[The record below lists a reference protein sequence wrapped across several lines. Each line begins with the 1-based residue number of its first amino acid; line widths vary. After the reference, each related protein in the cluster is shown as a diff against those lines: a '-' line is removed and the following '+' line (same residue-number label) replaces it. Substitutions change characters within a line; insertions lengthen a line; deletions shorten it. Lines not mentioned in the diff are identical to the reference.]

1 MKNQAENNQT
11 PPDSPGFTSIDYV
24 KVTILG
30 FGLSALWAS
39 MHSIILPLRVLDF
52 APQGQENSY
61 LGYLT
66 FAGLVVAMLVQPVV
80 GAISDRSRFS
90 WGRRRPYILV
100 GSLALLLFL
109 PGIGLWENYAA
120 VFICYCLMQVASNT
134 AQGPYQ
140 GLIPDLVPAEK
151 RGLASG
157 VKSLLEM
164 VGGVSL
170 ARLAAYFMDQYTPGE
185 GGYWL
190 WLTLGTL
197 GTAFL
202 ITSLVTLITVREQPG
217 TGRRVAVPPNARER
231 PEHGGSVATMLMNQL
246 TDEPIHSIAIL
257 LVNPFKRLLANIKQH
272 RSFFWFLVSRG
283 LLGMPGVIL
292 QTFALYYL
300 TYVIGVENPASAA
313 GNLLIVVGAA
323 LIAIVYFA
331 GRLSDRIGRKP
342 IMVTSGLVGA
352 VGIVLLYLSDS
363 YAQVLLSGAFIGL
376 ASGAFLSTSWAM
388 ATDLAAEGEEA
399 KYLGLTNLAM
409 AAGSALARLIGPV
422 IDFFNNPETNTYT
435 GYSVMLL
442 ACFLCFIVGS
452 LLVLKVRGVR

>member
-1 MKNQAENNQT
+1 MENRTENNQVT
-11 PPDSPGFTSIDYV
+11 PGPAGFAPIDYV

-30 FGLSALWAS
+30 FGLSGLWAS
-39 MHSIILPLRVLDF
+39 LHTVVLQLRLLDF
-52 APQGQENSY
+52 VPESQKNSY
-61 LGYLT
+61 LGWLT
-66 FAGLVVAMLVQPVV
+66 FAGLVLAMLVQPIV
-80 GAISDRSRFS
+80 GNMSDRSGFS

-100 GSLALLLFL
+100 GSLALLLLL
-109 PGIGLWENYAA
+109 PGIGLWANYAA
-120 VFICYCLMQVASNT
+120 VFVCYCLMQVFSNT

-140 GLIPDLVPAEK
+140 GFIPDLVPTDK

-157 VKSLLEM
+157 VKSLMEV

-185 GGYWL
+185 AGYWL

-197 GTAFL
+197 GAVFL
-202 ITSLVTLITVREQPG
+202 ITALITLITVREQPG
-217 TGRRVAVPPNARER
+217 TGRQVVVSPTSKER
-231 PEHGGSVATMLMNQL
+231 PEAGGSIITLLGNIL
-246 TDEPIHSIAIL
+246 TGEYIDAMVTL
-257 LVNPFKRLLANIKQH
+257 LVHLFKRLLSNVKQH
-272 RSFFWFLVSRG
+272 RSFVWFLVSRC
-283 LLGMPGVIL
+283 LLGIPGVVL

-300 TYVIGVENPASAA
+300 TDVIGMENPASAA
-313 GNLLIVVGAA
+313 TNLLIVVGAA
-323 LIAIVYFA
+323 LIAVVYFA

-342 IMVTSGLVGA
+342 IMIASGVVGA
-352 VGIVLLYLSDS
+352 AGTVLLYLSDS
-363 YAQVLLSGAFIGL
+363 FTQVLLSGACIGL

-422 IDFFNNPETNTYT
+422 IDLFNTVGTNM

-452 LLVLKVRGVR
+452 LLVLKVKEVR

>member
-1 MKNQAENNQT
+1 MENHTGNNNAV
-11 PPDSPGFTSIDYV
+11 PASPGFAPIDYV

-39 MHSIILPLRVLDF
+39 LHTVVLQLRLLDF
-52 APQGQENSY
+52 VPESQKNSY

-66 FAGLVVAMLVQPVV
+66 FAGLVLAMVVQPIV

-90 WGRRRPYILV
+90 WGRRRPFILV

-109 PGIGLWENYAA
+109 PGIGLWESYAA
-120 VFICYCLMQVASNT
+120 VFVCYCLMQVSSNT

-140 GLIPDLVPAEK
+140 GFIPDLVPTEK

-197 GTAFL
+197 GTVFL
-202 ITSLVTLITVREQPG
+202 ITALVTLITVREQPG
-217 TGRRVAVPPNARER
+217 TGRRVVVSPTAREGAKS
-231 PEHGGSVATMLMNQL
+231 GGSLAT
-246 TDEPIHSIAIL
+246 L
-257 LVNPFKRLLANIKQH
+257 LVNLLKRFLTYVKQH
-272 RSFFWFLVSRG
+272 RSFIWFLVSRG
-283 LLGMPGVIL
+283 LLGIPGVIL

-300 TYVIGVENPASAA
+300 TDVTGVENPASAA
-313 GNLLIVVGAA
+313 TNLLIVVGAA
-323 LIAIVYFA
+323 LIAVVYFA

-342 IMVTSGLVGA
+342 IIITAGLVGA
-352 VGIVLLYLSDS
+352 AGIVLLYLSDS
-363 YAQVLLSGAFIGL
+363 YTQVLISGAFIGL
-376 ASGAFLSTSWAM
+376 ASGACLSTSWAM
-388 ATDLAAEGEEA
+388 ATDLAVEGEEA

-422 IDFFNNPETNTYT
+422 IDFFNNNVEPNM

-442 ACFLCFIVGS
+442 ACLLCFIVGS
-452 LLVLKVRGVR
+452 LLVLKVREVR

>member
-1 MKNQAENNQT
+1 MENRTENNQT
-11 PPDSPGFTSIDYV
+11 VPGSPGFTPFDYV

-39 MHSIILPLRVLDF
+39 MHTVVLPLRLLDF
-52 APQGQENSY
+52 VPESMKNSY

-66 FAGLVVAMLVQPVV
+66 FAGLALAMLVQPIV

-109 PGIGLWENYAA
+109 PGIGLWQSYAV
-120 VFICYCLMQVASNT
+120 VFVCYCLMQVSSNT

-140 GLIPDLVPAEK
+140 GLIPDLVPVGK
-151 RGLASG
+151 WGLASG

-170 ARLAAYFMDQYTPGE
+170 ARLAAYFMDRYSTGE

-197 GTAFL
+197 GAVFL
-202 ITSLVTLITVREQPG
+202 ITALVTLIMVREQPG
-217 TGRRVAVPPNARER
+217 IGQPTINSQTSRER
-231 PEHGGSVATMLMNQL
+231 PGITGLIINS
-246 TDEPIHSIAIL
+246 
-257 LVNPFKRLLANIKQH
+257 LAGLSKSFQIDFKQH
-272 RSFFWFLVSRG
+272 RGFVWFLVSRG

-300 TYVIGVENPASAA
+300 TDVTGVENPAASAT
-313 GNLLIVVGAA
+313 NLLIVVGAA

-342 IMVTSGLVGA
+342 IVVSSGLVGA
-352 VGIVLLYLSDS
+352 IGIVLLYLSDS
-363 YAQVLLSGAFIGL
+363 YTQVLLSGAIIGL
-376 ASGAFLSTSWAM
+376 ASGALLSTSWAM

-409 AAGSALARLIGPV
+409 AAGSALARLIGPL
-422 IDFFNNPETNTYT
+422 IDFFNTVETNM

>member
-1 MKNQAENNQT
+1 MENRTGNSNNVT
-11 PPDSPGFTSIDYV
+11 GSPRFVPVDYI

-30 FGLSALWAS
+30 FGLTALWAS
-39 MHSIILPLRVLDF
+39 MHTIVLPLRLLDF
-52 APQGQENSY
+52 APEELKNSY

-66 FAGLVVAMLVQPVV
+66 FAGLLLAMLVQPIV
-80 GAISDRSRFS
+80 GAASDRSGFS
-90 WGRRRPYILV
+90 WGRRRPYILAGTIV
-100 GSLALLLFL
+100 LLLL
-109 PGIGLWENYAA
+109 IPGIGLWESYAA
-120 VFICYCLMQVASNT
+120 VFICYCLMQIASNT

-140 GLIPDLVPAEK
+140 GLIPDLVPEGK

-164 VGGVSL
+164 IGGVSV
-170 ARLAAYFMDQYTPGE
+170 ARLAAYFMDQYSPGE

-197 GTAFL
+197 GIVFL
-202 ITSLVTLITVREQPG
+202 VTSLVTLITVREQPG
-217 TGRRVAVPPNARER
+217 TGRQVVASQTSREL
-231 PEHGGSVATMLMNQL
+231 PESRGSIIT
-246 TDEPIHSIAIL
+246 L
-257 LVNPFKRLLANIKQH
+257 LKNLLRRFVNYIRQH
-272 RSFFWFLVSRG
+272 RAFIWFLASRG

-300 TYVIGVENPASAA
+300 TDVTRVENPAGAA
-313 GNLLIVVGAA
+313 ANLLIVVGAA
-323 LIAIVYFA
+323 LIAVVYFA
-331 GRLSDRIGRKP
+331 GRLSDRLGRKP
-342 IMVTSGLVGA
+342 IMLFSGLIGA
-352 VGIVLLYLSDS
+352 MGIVLLYLSDS
-363 YAQVLLSGAFIGL
+363 YVQVLLAGALIGL

-409 AAGSALARLIGPV
+409 AAGSALARLIGPL
-422 IDFFNNPETNTYT
+422 IDFFNTLETNL

>member
-1 MKNQAENNQT
+1 MENRTGNSNNVT
-11 PPDSPGFTSIDYV
+11 GSPGFAPIDYV

-39 MHSIILPLRVLDF
+39 LHSLVLPLRLLDF
-52 APQGQENSY
+52 VPESLKNSY

-66 FAGLVVAMLVQPVV
+66 FAGLTLAMLVQPIV
-80 GAISDRSRFS
+80 GAASDRSGFS

-100 GSLALLLFL
+100 GTIALLLLL
-109 PGIGLWENYAA
+109 PGIGLWESYTA
-120 VFICYCLMQVASNT
+120 VFVCYCLMQVSSNT

-140 GLIPDLVPAEK
+140 GLIPDLVPEGK

-157 VKSLLEM
+157 VKGLLEM
-164 VGGVSL
+164 IGGVSL
-170 ARLAAYFMDQYTPGE
+170 ALLAANFMDRYSPGE
-185 GGYWL
+185 EGYWL

-197 GTAFL
+197 GIVFLVTA
-202 ITSLVTLITVREQPG
+202 LVTLITVRERPG
-217 TGRRVAVPPNARER
+217 TR
-231 PEHGGSVATMLMNQL
+231 GS
-246 TDEPIHSIAIL
+246 SISL
-257 LVNPFKRLLANIKQH
+257 LPDLLKSFQIDFKRH
-272 RSFFWFLVSRG
+272 RGFIWFLVSRG
-283 LLGMPGVIL
+283 LLGIPGVIL

-300 TYVIGVENPASAA
+300 MDVIGIDNPATAFTH
-313 GNLLIVVGAA
+313 LLMAVGAG
-323 LIAIVYFA
+323 LIAVVYFA

-342 IMVTSGLVGA
+342 IMLSSGFIGA
-352 VGIVLLYLSDS
+352 VGIALLYLSDS
-363 YAQVLLSGAFIGL
+363 YVQILLSGAVIGL

-409 AAGSALARLIGPV
+409 AAGSALARLIGPL
-422 IDFFNNPETNTYT
+422 IDFFNTLETNL

-442 ACFLCFIVGS
+442 VCFLCFIVGS

>member
-1 MKNQAENNQT
+1 MENRTENNQT
-11 PPDSPGFTSIDYV
+11 VPGSPGFTPFDYV

-30 FGLSALWAS
+30 FGLSAVWAS
-39 MHSIILPLRVLDF
+39 LHTVVLPLRLLDF
-52 APQGQENSY
+52 VPESMKNSY

-66 FAGLVVAMLVQPVV
+66 FAGLVLAMAVQPIV
-80 GAISDRSRFS
+80 GAISDRSHFS

-109 PGIGLWENYAA
+109 PGIGLWESYAV
-120 VFICYCLMQVASNT
+120 VFVCYCLMQVSSNI

-140 GLIPDLVPAEK
+140 GLIPDLVPVGK
-151 RGLASG
+151 WGLASG

-170 ARLAAYFMDQYTPGE
+170 ARLAAYFMDRYSTGE

-197 GTAFL
+197 GTVFL
-202 ITSLVTLITVREQPG
+202 ITALVTLIMVREQPG
-217 TGRRVAVPPNARER
+217 IGQPTINSQTKRER
-231 PEHGGSVATMLMNQL
+231 PESGGSLVT
-246 TDEPIHSIAIL
+246 L
-257 LVNPFKRLLANIKQH
+257 LVNLFKRFLTYVKQH
-272 RSFFWFLVSRG
+272 RGFVWFLVSRG

-300 TYVIGVENPASAA
+300 TDVIGVEDPAASAT
-313 GNLLIVVGAA
+313 NLLIVVGAA

-331 GRLSDRIGRKP
+331 GQLSDRIGRKP
-342 IMVTSGLVGA
+342 IMVSSGLVGA
-352 VGIVLLYLSDS
+352 MGIVLLYLSHS
-363 YAQVLLSGAFIGL
+363 YTLVLLSGALIGL

-388 ATDLAAEGEEA
+388 ATDLAADGEEA

-409 AAGSALARLIGPV
+409 AAGSALARLIGPL
-422 IDFFNNPETNTYT
+422 IDFFNTVETNM
-435 GYSVMLL
+435 GYSVMLF